1 MVWFALVWF
10 VLVCFFPEK
19 FFKGQ
24 NVVYTGEGRWKPSI
38 RYGVGSGSPLWGA
51 PRHCPGSPRHSA
63 GSRSGRQPGLS
74 QHSAGASE
82 RGEAKLTIRKLDSGM
97 ARFSLEALKCQ
108 QCHQQGELQL
118 DKKDPAF
125 ELVFAAGCSSV
136 ILNSSGARKASVSFF
151 FFPLVAYSLSGES
164 SLKYIFLVM
173 GFHFR
178 QDLCSRA
185 KEQYILNL

>member
-1 MVWFALVWF
+1 MVWFGLV
-10 VLVCFFPEK
+10 FPEK

-24 NVVYTGEGRWKPSI
+24 NVLYTGEGQWKPSI
-38 RYGVGSGSPLWGA
+38 RYGVGSSSPLWGA
-51 PRHCPGSPRHSA
+51 PRHRPGNPRRSA

-74 QHSAGASE
+74 QHSAGASG
-82 RGEAKLTIRKLDSGM
+82 RGEAKLTIRKLDFEM

-108 QCHQQGELQL
+108 QCREQGELQL

-125 ELVFAAGCSSV
+125 ELVFVAGCSSV
-136 ILNSSGARKASVSFF
+136 ILNSSGAREASVSS

-178 QDLCSRA
+178 QDLCSWA
-185 KEQYILNL
+185 KDQYILNL